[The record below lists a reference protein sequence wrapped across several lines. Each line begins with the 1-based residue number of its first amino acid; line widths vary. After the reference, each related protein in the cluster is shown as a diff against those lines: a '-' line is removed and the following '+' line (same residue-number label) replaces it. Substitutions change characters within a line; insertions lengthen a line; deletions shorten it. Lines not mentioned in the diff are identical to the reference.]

1 MLRPVRILLN
11 RVPYEVLL
19 QADSRATAAAV
30 VGAMGGKSADKLVVT
45 PLVPQLFSAATGAL
59 PIVRDSVLA
68 PDESRQPARTLASAA
83 GTVTPGKP
91 PLQPFQISGLQ
102 PLWRSPIPPGA
113 GLSVSPTTDLPAAP
127 RDLKSQVVFNPQPCD
142 DVTPEPARIE
152 LPPPPRLWTAN
163 PATLALVVAPIVI
176 LGLIAL
182 VAANSVAVA
191 LWVLSLLAA
200 AAEVGVAA
208 IQNRTEWSRYEANLA
223 QVMPRTQLAL
233 RARDVQVRE
242 TLGTVARF
250 DKDLWGYPI
259 ENLRLP
265 VGLAATQAPVEFR
278 TPRTQRYRGI
288 GRMASAPGLS
298 GGDSSAVPGTD
309 IAAVHPNRIARRE
322 KALLGRA
329 TQGDYRSLEVV
340 FADSQIGNL
349 TVIGSAAARHD
360 ILRELVL
367 RAALRYRPED
377 LGIVVLSAEAPQW
390 TWAAYLPHAAKA
402 RDWLG
407 CEPVAPLSEEAAAR
421 LIRNTENWAQS
432 NTSRRLLIVAD
443 GSLPAGS
450 PLEHLE
456 GPAWLVNG
464 VERAEAVLPQMHQV
478 IDLYSATFVEAAP
491 GTGATGN
498 TTREVTFSGCATQ
511 TASQM
516 AGILAALSTPERS
529 PEPLPTAANLTDW
542 WTEARFETATQS
554 ENPAEAL
561 ILSAPIGF
569 SRQDAVSLDLNDGKN
584 AVIVGDSTAARANV
598 IATFLA
604 GLALRRAPQE
614 VNFILFDSRGT
625 DWGELTLVQHC
636 LGIETGPGNQVFD
649 RLMTYLE
656 AETKRREDWLSNC
669 GYSSLAAARNAGK
682 TVPAHLII
690 ALASADTFTSRQI
703 GDLTERLHLY
713 RSLGL
718 HLIMAI
724 GDPRALPP
732 ESLRNLSNRIILDT
746 PVEPEHPIWANFAPA
761 KGRELFSY
769 PGRALM
775 LSAGVGTEIQTMNA
789 LRSVNLRDTDTAPV
803 KFLPLGQAAFPESFA
818 SGSSSQ
824 WQRPLTVVAPRF
836 RTGKNTGRRW
846 LNGLDEVYDVAQLR
860 TRPGVFS
867 LGVQD
872 DAADQ
877 KLVNIEFNPSQHGGL
892 LVCGEEGAGK
902 TTALRTLAAASL
914 VAKIPC
920 DLYVL
925 AGDENLDLLENWPNV
940 GVVAHANEPET
951 MADTIE
957 YLDELVRSRS
967 AKALEVGA
975 KDLSELRK
983 HVDVPLTLLL
993 IDDLEEVLEHL
1004 PASASGQ
1011 LLEIISMGRQ
1021 VGVHLAVSA
1030 RERIAVPKSWR
1041 PAFGMR
1047 LYLRG
1052 NPPGRGLVEGD
1063 SREAQVAILG
1073 SNPDLAKQNS
1083 LLEHLGKMI
1092 QQQAQKISRLE
1103 YPVYAANLSAAPKGQ
1118 MSLGFG
1124 APAGDQ
1130 INSIT
1135 SGVYLVAAADAAQ
1148 RENALGWLTRSVRL
1162 ASNDTGLVLLAPDET
1177 KLSEIQLFDATAIGF
1192 AELDDFYHQL
1202 LSVADKT
1209 APPGF
1214 PGLALIVVDLPEY
1227 IRNSEAN
1234 AQLTKIVETVRRSG
1248 HLMFASG
1255 SPAGW
1260 QQSSAL
1266 CATVKSPA
1274 QGLALG
1280 LKADEVSRI
1289 FSVSVPQD
1297 GTVFPAGRGYW
1308 IHRSSARKLQLP
1320 QESH

>member
-19 QADSRATAAAV
+19 QADSRATPAAV
-30 VGAMGGKSADKLVVT
+30 VRAMGGKSADKLVVT

-68 PDESRQPARTLASAA
+68 PDEPRRPAQTLTNAA
-83 GTVTPGKP
+83 GMASPGKP

-113 GLSVSPTTDLPAAP
+113 GLSVSSAKDLPAAP

-142 DVTPEPARIE
+142 DARPEPARIE

-182 VAANSVAVA
+182 AAANSVAVA
-191 LWVLSLLAA
+191 LWVLSLFAA

-208 IQNRTEWSRYEANLA
+208 IQNRTEWSLYEANLA

-233 RARDVQVRE
+233 RARDAQVRE

-265 VGLAATQAPVEFR
+265 VGLAATQAPVEFL

-288 GRMASAPGLS
+288 GRMASPPGLS
-298 GGDSSAVPGTD
+298 GANNPAAPGTD
-309 IAAVHPNRIARRE
+309 IAALPPNRIARRE
-322 KALLGRA
+322 KALLGQA

-349 TVIGSAAARHD
+349 TVIGSAAARHE

-377 LGIVVLSAEAPQW
+377 LGIVVLAAEAPQW
-390 TWAAYLPHAAKA
+390 TWAAYLPHATKA
-402 RDWLG
+402 REWLG

-421 LIRNTENWAQS
+421 LMRNTENWAQS
-432 NTSRRLLIVAD
+432 NASRRLLIVVD

-491 GTGATGN
+491 GAGATGN
-498 TTREVTFSGCATQ
+498 THREVTFSGCATQ

-542 WTEARFETATQS
+542 WIEARFETATQS

-604 GLALRRAPQE
+604 GLALRRTPQE

-625 DWGELTLVQHC
+625 DWGELTLAQHC
-636 LGIETGPGNQVFD
+636 LGLETAPGNQVFD

-669 GYSSLAAARNAGK
+669 GYSTLAAARNAGK
-682 TVPAHLII
+682 AVPAHLII
-690 ALASADTFTSRQI
+690 ALASADTFTSRQL

-803 KFLPLGQAAFPESFA
+803 RFLPLGQAAFPESLA

-824 WQRPLTVVAPRF
+824 LQRPLTVVAPRF

-925 AGDENLDLLENWPNV
+925 TGDEDLDRLENWPNV

-957 YLDELVRSRS
+957 YLDELVRSRD

-983 HVDVPLTLLL
+983 HEDVPLTLLL

-1011 LLEIISMGRQ
+1011 LLEIISTGRQ

-1162 ASNDTGLVLLAPDET
+1162 ASNDTGLVLLAPAET

-1308 IHRSSARKLQLP
+1308 IHRSFVRKLQLP